1 MIERFEGGEGR
12 RRLIAALRAQRLV
25 QDDDAVARAL
35 AKVVSLRQL
44 EAGTELIAQHK
55 SDSDLY
61 FILSG
66 KVEVFVNGRLVSTRT
81 NGCHVGEMALI
92 DPTAPRSATVKVTT
106 ETVVAQVSE
115 PKFTLIAEKFPKL
128 WRCLALELAT
138 RLREREKFH
147 SLPNAKPSV
156 FIGSS
161 SESLMLAQE
170 LKKRLPSPRT
180 AMSVTLWTDGIFRAS
195 SSAIEDLLHQ
205 VNGTDFAILVLGQDD
220 TIISRKVKTLAP
232 RDNVIFE
239 LGLFM
244 GVLGRPRTLIV
255 KPKRLV
261 TKIPSDLL
269 GLTPLEYEPA
279 SLRGLSASLAPV
291 CTEIRNIIRRLGPR

>member
-1 MIERFEGGEGR
+1 
-12 RRLIAALRAQRLV
+12 V

-115 PKFTLIAEKFPKL
+115 AKFTPIAEKFPKL
-128 WRCLALELAT
+128 WRCLAMELAT

-147 SLPNAKPSV
+147 SPPNAKPSV

-161 SESLMLAQE
+161 SESLAVARE
-170 LKKRLPSPRT
+170 LKKGLPHDT
-180 AMSVTLWTDGIFRAS
+180 ISVALWTDGVFRAS
-195 SSAIEDLLHQ
+195 SFAIDDLLDQ
-205 VNGTDFAILVLGQDD
+205 VKGADFAILVLGQDD
-220 TIISRKVKTLAP
+220 TVISRRIKTSAP

-244 GVLGRPRTLIV
+244 GALGRLRTLIV

-269 GLTPLEYEPA
+269 GLTPLEYEPI
-279 SLRGLSASLAPV
+279 SRGGLPASLAPV
-291 CTEIRNIIRRLGPR
+291 CTEIRNIICRLGPR

>member
-1 MIERFEGGEGR
+1 M
-12 RRLIAALRAQRLV
+12 IAALRVQRLV

-35 AKVVSLRQL
+35 AKVVSLRKL
-44 EAGTELIAQHK
+44 EARSELISQHR

-81 NGCHVGEMALI
+81 TGCHVGEMALI

-115 PKFTLIAEKFPKL
+115 PQFTPIAEKFPKL
-128 WRCLALELAT
+128 WRCLAMELAT

-147 SLPNAKPSV
+147 SPPNAKPSV

-161 SESLMLAQE
+161 SESLAVAQK
-170 LKKRLPSPRT
+170 LKKALPCNT
-180 AMSVTLWTDGIFRAS
+180 MSVTLWTDGVFRAS
-195 SSAIEDLLHQ
+195 SFAVEDLLAQ
-205 VNGTDFAILVLGQDD
+205 VKGADFAILVLGQDD
-220 TIISRKVKTLAP
+220 TVISRRIKTSAP
-232 RDNVIFE
+232 RDNVVFE

-244 GVLGRPRTLIV
+244 GVLGRLRTLIV

-279 SLRGLSASLAPV
+279 SGRGLPANIAPV
-291 CTEIRNIIRRLGPR
+291 CKEIRNIISQLGPR

>member
-66 KVEVFVNGRLVSTRT
+66 KVDVFVNGRLVSTRT

-115 PKFTLIAEKFPKL
+115 AKFTPIAEKFPKL
-128 WRCLALELAT
+128 WRCLAMELAT

-147 SLPNAKPSV
+147 SPPNAKPSV

-161 SESLMLAQE
+161 SESLAVARE
-170 LKKRLPSPRT
+170 LKKGLPHDT
-180 AMSVTLWTDGIFRAS
+180 ISVALWTDGVFRAS
-195 SSAIEDLLHQ
+195 SFAIDDLLDQ
-205 VNGTDFAILVLGQDD
+205 VKGADFAILVLGQDD
-220 TIISRKVKTLAP
+220 TVISRRIKTSAP

-244 GVLGRPRTLIV
+244 GALGRLRTLIV

-269 GLTPLEYEPA
+269 GLTPLEYEPISRA
-279 SLRGLSASLAPV
+279 GLPASLAPV
-291 CTEIRNIIRRLGPR
+291 CTEIRNIICRLGPR